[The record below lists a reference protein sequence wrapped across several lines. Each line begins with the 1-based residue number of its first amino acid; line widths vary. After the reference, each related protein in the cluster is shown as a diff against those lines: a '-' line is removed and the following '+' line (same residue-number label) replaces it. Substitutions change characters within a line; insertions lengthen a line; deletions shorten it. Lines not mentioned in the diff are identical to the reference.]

1 MTPSNDFVKNFHN
14 MESSIESWRFRTR
27 SLCGL
32 APPTP
37 YTIYLNV
44 NHSRVPKEI
53 TIILQ
58 IKYILLIF
66 VTLQSPPPD
75 ENHYPLQHR
84 LIGNHWGNSTVK
96 MSCNKCSQL
105 FLTVL
110 LK

>member
-1 MTPSNDFVKNFHN
+1 
-14 MESSIESWRFRTR
+14 MESSID
-27 SLCGL
+27 CGL

-37 YTIYLNV
+37 LYYSFECKSHARAQRDHDSITNKIYFAD
-44 NHSRVPKEI
+44 
-53 TIILQ
+53 
-58 IKYILLIF
+58 F

-75 ENHYPLQHR
+75 KNHYPLQHR